1 MTSNWKKDWFS
12 FLFKKGGKFWRPI
25 MLIIWSYLNRVHR
38 LKTVSIEE
46 LDMVLTELQ
55 ASTMPGTSEV

>member
-55 ASTMPGTSEV
+55 ASTKPGTSEV